1 MRQQAVRAGFIPLLD
16 ACVLIVAREKGFDT
30 EQGIELELHRET
42 SWANIRDR
50 MSVGHFDVAHM
61 LAPLPVAA
69 SIGLLPMPLEISV
82 PFALGLGGNAITV
95 STQLANAL
103 RVTEIWDGFDPA
115 ANGRALKQVLSSQS
129 SAARPVLA
137 VVHPYS
143 GHNYELRYWLAAC
156 GINPDQDVE
165 IVFVP
170 PSMMPDA
177 LRSGHIDGF
186 CVGEPWNTAAV
197 NEGLGQVLTAK
208 SKIWRSSPEKV
219 LGVRNQFITD
229 QPQTVAALVRAL
241 YTAAQWCS
249 DQDNVAELGEILS
262 RPIYLD
268 LPKASFFPALQGSFA
283 DLSGNIHTLDDFFVP
298 FARAATFPWR
308 SHALWFYTQMVRW
321 GHAAHN
327 EEQIA
332 RVKSV
337 YRSDL
342 YRDALQAIDADLP
355 SASLKVEGALQSPS
369 AVGSSHSKLFLG
381 PDGFFDGAIFDPD
394 RIDDYLRDQSTQT
407 NS

>member
-1 MRQQAVRAGFIPLLD
+1 MRRHAVRAGFIPLLD
-16 ACVLIVAREKGFDT
+16 ACVLIVAHEKGFDK
-30 EQGIELELHRET
+30 EQGIELELQRET

-69 SIGLLPMPLEISV
+69 SIGLLPMPTNICA
-82 PFALGLGGNAITV
+82 PFALGLGGNAVTI
-95 STQLANAL
+95 SNQLANEL
-103 RVTEIWDGFDPA
+103 HDTGFWEGVDPL
-115 ANGRALKQVLSSQS
+115 ANGRALEAVLR
-129 SAARPVLA
+129 AKGTARRPVLA

-156 GINPDQDVE
+156 GIDPDLDVE

-177 LRSGHIDGF
+177 LRSEHIDGF
-186 CVGEPWNTAAV
+186 CVGEPWNTVAV
-197 NEGLGQVLTAK
+197 DAGLGHVLTVK

-219 LGVRNQFITD
+219 LGVRNQFEAD
-229 QPQTVAALVRAL
+229 QPQTVAALIRAL
-241 YTAAQWCS
+241 YGAAQWCGERENAS
-249 DQDNVAELGEILS
+249 ELSEILS
-262 RPIYLD
+262 RPVYLD
-268 LPKASFFPALQGSFA
+268 LPKEVFLPALEGSFK
-283 DLSGNIHTLDDFFVP
+283 DLSGKAHKVDDFFLP

-321 GHAAHN
+321 GHTVYS
-327 EEQIA
+327 EEHATKVQA
-332 RVKSV
+332 V

-342 YRDALQAIDADLP
+342 YRAALQSLDADLP
-355 SASLKVEGALQSPS
+355 SASLKVEGALRTSS
-369 AVGSSHSKLFLG
+369 AVGSSRSKLFLG

-394 RIDDYLRDQSTQT
+394 KINDYVRAQSD
-407 NS
+407 